1 MTNIAAIRWLTQGP
15 HKPPLIQYMLLDQHL
30 EYLIYP
36 REIAVTELKQD
47 VYDLFKHIETLSKD
61 KAFKVRYKSINRSY
75 GAHRQD
81 SEKFHIL
88 INRLLKK
95 KNLLEP
101 NSRTVSLLKK
111 ENLAF
116 FKNALYLL
124 DIDCKTRGNAFI
136 AHLWTIAL
144 KATKKQINVAIKK
157 IWKARQGIQRMN
169 KNSTIKFAEF
179 YTHINFHTE
188 HPTNKYK
195 LNAFNF

>member
-15 HKPPLIQYMLLDQHL
+15 YKPPLIQYMLLDQHL

-36 REIAVTELKQD
+36 KEVAVTNLKQNIYQIVD
-47 VYDLFKHIETLSKD
+47 HIEKFSKNR
-61 KAFKVRYKSINRSY
+61 ALKVRYKSINRSY
-75 GAHRQD
+75 GAHRHD

-88 INRLLKK
+88 INRILAK

-111 ENLAF
+111 EDLAF

-124 DIDCKTRGNAFI
+124 DIDCKTRGHAFI
-136 AHLWTIAL
+136 AHLWTIGL
-144 KATKKQINVAIKK
+144 KATKKQISAAIKK

-179 YTHINFHTE
+179 YTHINFYTE
-188 HPTNKYK
+188 HPSNKYYC
-195 LNAFNF
+195 